1 MSTNLNKLNAMKI
14 QELQAIAK
22 SFGLARTGK
31 KAELVTRIN
40 DYMVANP
47 DAKIVAVSED
57 EAIVT
62 TANTPIDTPKEEEMK
77 PEVNQSAYAVNAM
90 RGAIIAAHQT
100 NNKKAI
106 DRVTALAGGATD
118 ERFDQWVLWV
128 DSLRDVVCEYVK
140 LKHLKAS
147 TPQQLAS
154 ARGAIF
160 PRWRSILRVGEESKF
175 HRNMFV
181 REEDIDS
188 LVGFCERF
196 IATDRGTQMTC
207 TTKMIFRKYV
217 ESLLGC
223 RIAGNALLSDAD
235 RDDILT
241 YSSATKTVESI
252 SKRLDG
258 YYTDKGEHVKGIK
271 EKIADAEK
279 DVNEKEAVLKEA
291 GVDSD
296 KIANILA
303 GYSLALKQLEKDK
316 QSAEKALKEANE
328 TVNRLKDRVGRIND
342 TLNLI
347 NPDDFDK

>member
-1 MSTNLNKLNAMKI
+1 MSTKLNAMTI
-14 QELQAIAK
+14 QELQAICK
-22 SFGLARTGK
+22 SFGLTRTGK
-31 KAELVTRIN
+31 KAELVTRISE
-40 DYMVANP
+40 YMASHP
-47 DAKIVAVSED
+47 DAKIVAVSEN
-57 EAIVT
+57 EAIV
-62 TANTPIDTPKEEEMK
+62 NTPIDTPKEEDMK

-106 DRVTALAGGATD
+106 DRVTAIAGGATD
-118 ERFDQWVLWV
+118 ERYDQWVLWV
-128 DSLRDVVCEYVK
+128 DSLRDTVCEYVK
-140 LKHLKAS
+140 LKHLQK
-147 TPQQLAS
+147 TTQQQLDS

-160 PRWRSILRVGEESKF
+160 PRWRNILRVGEESRF

-181 REEDIDS
+181 RKEDIDS

-241 YSSATKTVESI
+241 YGSATKTVESTL
-252 SKRLDG
+252 KRLEG
-258 YYTDKGEHVKGIK
+258 YYTDDGNHVEGIK
-271 EKIADAEK
+271 QKISTLEKILAKNKETLERAKHTPEEIAE
-279 DVNEKEAVLKEA
+279 LTA
-291 GVDSD
+291 GDS
-296 KIANILA
+296 LT
-303 GYSLALKQLEKDK
+303 LKQLQKDK
-316 QSAEKALKEANE
+316 QSAEKTLKEAKE
-328 TVNRLKDRVGRIND
+328 TVNRLKDRVDRIND

-347 NPDDFDK
+347 NPDDFDR